1 MKLSRLLIVDDEP
14 GMLRAVERVLG
25 RRYQVVSHESPVEAI
40 AQARDYNPDLAILDV
55 RMPQMDGFE
64 LMARLRELVPGI
76 DVILMTGSASEPDQ
90 KLIRAVREN
99 AFYFIQKPF
108 DSEVLRTLVERCLEL
123 RHLAEDN
130 RRHVRRLEGELSQAT
145 AFQRSLLPR
154 EEAIINGFRLAGRY
168 QPTSELGG
176 DFFDFAPIGK
186 AGAAL
191 VIADVSGH
199 GVSAAMLTGI
209 VKAGFRAAQVDDF
222 DPVAVVE
229 QVHASLKIF
238 GADQFV
244 TMIAAR
250 LSAENGL
257 EYVNAGHPAGLL
269 TAPDGS
275 IELLESTG
283 PIVSQVFPAASW
295 SAQTKPFAT
304 GTHLLLYTDGISEAR
319 SPTDE
324 LFGEERVADA
334 ARRVE
339 AGGALLDHL
348 LTEVRE
354 WSGGRPIADDLT
366 LVLATRMI

>member
-1 MKLSRLLIVDDEP
+1 MKPSRLLIVDDEP

-25 RRYQVVSHESPVEAI
+25 RRHQVVSYELPLDALAH
-40 AQARDYNPDLAILDV
+40 AREYNPDLAILDV

-76 DVILMTGSASEPDQ
+76 DIILMTGSASEPDQ

-154 EEAIINGFRLAGRY
+154 EEAVINGFRLAGRY

-176 DFFDFAPIGK
+176 DFFDFARVGTT
-186 AGAAL
+186 GAAL

-209 VKAGFRAAQVDDF
+209 VKAGFRAAQVEDF

-229 QVHASLKIF
+229 QVHASLKSF

-250 LSAENGL
+250 LSAEKGL
-257 EYVNAGHPAGLL
+257 EYVNAGHPTGLL
-269 TAPDGS
+269 TLPGGS
-275 IELLESTG
+275 IERLETTG
-283 PIVSQVFPAASW
+283 PIVSQIFPAGSW
-295 SAQTKPFAT
+295 SAETRSFTEGA
-304 GTHLLLYTDGISEAR
+304 HLLLYTDGISEAR

-324 LFGEERVADA
+324 LFGEERVAAA
-334 ARRVE
+334 ARRLD
-339 AGGALLDHL
+339 GGGNLLDHL

-366 LVLATRMI
+366 LVLAMRPN